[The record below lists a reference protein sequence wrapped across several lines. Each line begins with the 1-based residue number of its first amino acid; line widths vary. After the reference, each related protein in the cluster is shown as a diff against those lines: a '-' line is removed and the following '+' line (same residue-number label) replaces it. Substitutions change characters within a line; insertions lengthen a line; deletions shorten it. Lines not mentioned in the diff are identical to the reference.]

1 MAKVKK
7 MAAVPQVKE
16 SDMLTSQYEKVESA
30 KGAFVREAVRFGAML
45 IEVESSILPRQNAN
59 NKANGNR
66 YTGGREGLETWLS
79 ENCPAINYKTAM
91 SYKSMAVKFSAMLGG
106 GEVAVA
112 ALVENSGGKK
122 AKDEVIDIPAEVVEK
137 RDALFE
143 EVDSRRK
150 LEQAYF
156 EFMAADSGGVETR
169 GKVGRPK
176 AEAVPVPKLEQM
188 YFEFAYGK
196 GGKVG
201 RPKAEAAPIPKLKAS
216 DEAAAIWTGVMRVL
230 DKSAVMDTVPLLDEK
245 ATVVCFGR
253 LGDLYKALKKH
264 LEEF

>member
-1 MAKVKK
+1 MIFNQKDNTMKK
-7 MAAVPQVKE
+7 RTTNRPTTQLTNKPSDAAAVPKVE
-16 SDMLTSQYEKVESA
+16 SGAEMLTSQYEKVECA

-79 ENCPAINYKTAM
+79 TNCPEINYKTAM
-91 SYKSMAVKFSAMLGG
+91 SYKSMAAKFSVMLGG

-112 ALVENSGGKK
+112 ALVENSGGKT
-122 AKDEVIDIPAEVVEK
+122 AKDEVIDVPAEIVEK

-156 EFMAADSGGVETR
+156 EFMAADSGGETR

-176 AEAVPVPKLEQM
+176 AEAVPV
-188 YFEFAYGK
+188 
-196 GGKVG
+196 
-201 RPKAEAAPIPKLKAS
+201 PKLKAS

-230 DKSAVMDTVPLLDEK
+230 DKSAVMDAVPLLDEK
-245 ATVVCFGR
+245 ATRVCKER
-253 LGDLYKALKKH
+253 LGDLYEALKKH

>member
-1 MAKVKK
+1 MKK
-7 MAAVPQVKE
+7 TNRPTTQLTNKPSDAAAVPQKVE
-16 SDMLTSQYEKVESA
+16 SGAEQLTSQYEKVESA
-30 KGAFVREAVRFGAML
+30 TGAFVREAVRFGAML
-45 IEVESSILPRQNAN
+45 IEVEASLSTAVDKLTSKR
-59 NKANGNR
+59 
-66 YTGGREGLETWLS
+66 GRIGEGRPNCGLETWLS

-112 ALVENSGGKK
+112 ALIENSNTKT
-122 AKDEVIDIPAEVVEK
+122 AKDEVIDIPAEVAEK

-156 EFMAADSGGVETR
+156 EFMAADFGGGETR

-176 AEAVPVPKLEQM
+176 AEAVPVPKL
-188 YFEFAYGK
+188 
-196 GGKVG
+196 
-201 RPKAEAAPIPKLKAS
+201 KAS
-216 DEAAAIWTGVMRVL
+216 DEAAAIWAGVMRVL
-230 DKSAVMDTVPLLDEK
+230 DKSAVMDAVPLLEEK
-245 ATVVCFGR
+245 ATRVCKER
-253 LGDLYKALKKH
+253 LGDLYNALKKH

>member
-1 MAKVKK
+1 MAKAKK
-7 MAAVPQVKE
+7 MAAVPKVE
-16 SDMLTSQYEKVESA
+16 SGAEMLTSQYEKVESA

-45 IEVESSILPRQNAN
+45 IEVEASILPRQNAKT

-79 ENCPAINYKTAM
+79 TNCPEINYKTAM
-91 SYKSMAVKFSAMLGG
+91 SYKSMAEKVSVMLGG

-112 ALVENSGGKK
+112 ALVENSGGKT
-122 AKDEVIDIPAEVVEK
+122 AKDEVIDVPAEIVEK
-137 RDALFE
+137 REALFG

-156 EFMAADSGGVETR
+156 EFMAADFGGGEMR

-176 AEAVPVPKLEQM
+176 AEAVAL
-188 YFEFAYGK
+188 
-196 GGKVG
+196 
-201 RPKAEAAPIPKLKAS
+201 PKLKKS
-216 DEAAAIWTGVMRVL
+216 EEAAAIWAGVMRVL
-230 DKSAVMDTVPLLDEK
+230 DKSAVMDAVPLLDEK
-245 ATVVCFGR
+245 ATRVCKER
-253 LGDLYKALKKH
+253 LGDLYEALKRH

>member
-7 MAAVPQVKE
+7 MAAVPQVNE
-16 SDMLTSQYEKVESA
+16 SDMLTSQYEKAESA

-45 IEVESSILPRQNAN
+45 IEVEAGILPRQNGKG
-59 NKANGNR
+59 NKSNGNQ

-79 ENCPAINYKTAM
+79 ANCPTINYKTAM
-91 SYKSMAVKFSAMLGG
+91 SYKSMAMKFSVMLGG

-112 ALVENSGGKK
+112 ALVENSGGKT
-122 AKDEVIDIPAEVVEK
+122 AKDEVIDVPAEIVEK
-137 RDALFE
+137 REALFG

-156 EFMAADSGGVETR
+156 EFMAADFGGGESR
-169 GKVGRPK
+169 
-176 AEAVPVPKLEQM
+176 
-188 YFEFAYGK
+188 
-196 GGKVG
+196 GKVG
-201 RPKAEAAPIPKLKAS
+201 RPKAEAAPVPKLKAS

-230 DKSAVMDTVPLLDEK
+230 NKSAVMDAVPLLDEK
-245 ATVVCFGR
+245 ATRVCKER
-253 LGDLYKALKKH
+253 LGDLYEALKRH